1 METFFPLA
9 AILNVFC
16 HVLLYGLE
24 SRARFPNACTKE
36 NNNKKMQQYQQWA
49 AMPAAQSHTSGPM
62 LQNAGDF
69 MQRNTQTT
77 SVCMDTLNRSLKE
90 KALLD
95 FLQNYPDGELS
106 LKGHGYK
113 LCWR

>member
-24 SRARFPNACTKE
+24 CTVRFPNACTKE
-36 NNNKKMQQYQQWA
+36 NNNKKMQRYQQWA

-62 LQNAGDF
+62 LWPHVAECWRLYAKKYTN
-69 MQRNTQTT
+69 NI
-77 SVCMDTLNRSLKE
+77 SLHGHLEQELKG
-90 KALLD
+90 KGFVGLLA
-95 FLQNYPDGELS
+95 ELS
-106 LKGHGYK
+106 R
-113 LCWR
+113 W